1 MAAALRILLLT
12 HSFNGLAQR
21 LFAELGTDGHAVS
34 VEFDIADSVTEE
46 AVALLRPT

>member
-21 LFAELGTDGHAVS
+21 LFAELGADGHEVS
-34 VEFDIADSVTEE
+34 VEFDIADSVT
-46 AVALLRPT
+46 ASTAA